1 MDELIKRLTDELE
14 DELEGIIDYSKTYD
28 MLKNVGDHYDAD
40 RIEDI
45 ASQEYY
51 HAKTLWEIISNMGV
65 DLSHNT
71 KIQNDWAR
79 VKELF
84 AIE

>member
-14 DELEGIIDYSKTYD
+14 DELEGIVEYSKTYD
-28 MLKNVGDHYDAD
+28 MLKQMGDYYDAE

-51 HAKTLWEIISNMGV
+51 HAKTLWDILSNMDV

-71 KIQNDWAR
+71 KIHNDWAR